1 MLVFR
6 GVLSGMILQVL
17 LISKRSPSTRG
28 AVRDDSSR
36 CPKIKWSWDRLRHD
50 PHLRS
55 KTHHEENGSF
65 KMESIGKSFKK
76 ILLLLSHFASKW
88 PKKWNSKKKHIP
100 TQKQHKTT
108 IYNQK
113 ACFPKC
119 FFRGYLP
126 GPWVFSPPPHG
137 PRLNLGVQQGCYHL
151 LVAIHGSPGKRDP
164 ALMREGK
171 QPTNPNQPRKTIP
184 TKWSK
189 CQ

>member
-1 MLVFR
+1 
-6 GVLSGMILQVL
+6 MILQVL

-88 PKKWNSKKKHIP
+88 PKKMKFKKKNTSQPKNNI
-100 TQKQHKTT
+100 KQLYITKRHVFPNVFFGVTSLVLGSFHHHHMDRALTLEFNKAATT
-108 IYNQK
+108 SWWP
-113 ACFPKC
+113 FM
-119 FFRGYLP
+119 
-126 GPWVFSPPPHG
+126 
-137 PRLNLGVQQGCYHL
+137 
-151 LVAIHGSPGKRDP
+151 DP
-164 ALMREGK
+164 LASGI
-171 QPTNPNQPRKTIP
+171 QH
-184 TKWSK
+184 
-189 CQ
+189 